1 MSTECLLCVT
11 GTKTIWFSVV
21 IQLLCNS
28 QESSTQTRKEGI
40 SGCVISRS
48 INSRTSESNK
58 QVTNLSLNQL
68 RRELCLPAPNE
79 VASVV
84 RDTNFPSQLKT
95 RAQKALGSQSEGR
108 AVPLP
113 QPLAATEETLLWFWA
128 PRMPLLIRD
137 LSSARETQL
146 FIPTCKSCSKSQR
159 RVTRLQDMR

>member
-1 MSTECLLCVT
+1 MCDFKVYQLKNFREQQT
-11 GTKTIWFSVV
+11 GH
-21 IQLLCNS
+21 Q
-28 QESSTQTRKEGI
+28 
-40 SGCVISRS
+40 
-48 INSRTSESNK
+48 
-58 QVTNLSLNQL
+58 LSLNQL

-95 RAQKALGSQSEGR
+95 RAQKALGSQSEV